1 MRMRVTDRVRVRVR
15 AICLAHPAPRRRA
28 EVRMPVE
35 QRVVV
40 TCVHGYTVAVSG
52 PMGQVG
58 PRHSMHTW
66 HLCLFVCGIVPC
78 SSFKVELFRHA
89 SVSMT
94 WLIIAS
100 SAR

>member
-1 MRMRVTDRVRVRVR
+1 MRVSMSMRVRVTVSVRVRVTDRVRVRVR
-15 AICLAHPAPRRRA
+15 AISLAHPAPRRRA

-58 PRHSMHTW
+58 PRY
-66 HLCLFVCGIVPC
+66 GG
-78 SSFKVELFRHA
+78 A
-89 SVSMT
+89 
-94 WLIIAS
+94 
-100 SAR
+100 